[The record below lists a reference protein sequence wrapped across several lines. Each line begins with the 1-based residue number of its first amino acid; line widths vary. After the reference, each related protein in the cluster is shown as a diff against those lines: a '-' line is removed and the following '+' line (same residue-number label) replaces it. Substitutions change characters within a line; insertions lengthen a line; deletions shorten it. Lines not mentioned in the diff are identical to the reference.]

1 MLLTIVFTIYLG
13 RNIDNTF
20 LSNFQQYIM
29 NILCIYVGMR
39 WIIYCWYISEYITD
53 ISHRDDVCKYP
64 EQCIPGHIQQYIPDI
79 LQDNIND
86 IFQGDDVSNIFNNV
100 FRDIFNNRFLIYCK
114 IISTTYSRAM
124 MWASILGNIF
134 NNRFLDISATCS
146 GRWSGQASRAIYS
159 WYIPRYINDMIKAI
173 MSASIRYDVFRDT
186 FNNILSQESRET
198 YSTAYSEKCY

>member
-1 MLLTIVFTIYLG
+1 
-13 RNIDNTF
+13 
-20 LSNFQQYIM
+20 
-29 NILCIYVGMR
+29 MR

-79 LQDNIND
+79 LQDYIND

-100 FRDIFNNRFLIYCK
+100 FRDIFNNTFLIYCK

-124 MWASILGNIF
+124 IWASILGNIF

-159 WYIPRYINDMIKAI
+159 WYIPRYINDYVSKHPVRCIPRHIQQYIVARIQGNVFWEMLLG
-173 MSASIRYDVFRDT
+173 IREPSPSSDY
-186 FNNILSQESRET
+186 
-198 YSTAYSEKCY
+198 YSEVFLHLITAVNIKREFICHSCN